1 MNAALQCLFCTTE
14 LTHFF
19 LRGFY
24 NEDLNV
30 DNPLGWRGRVAEEFK
45 LLVDDV
51 HSHAETW
58 PPQRDQWGHVT
69 NSVEPAN
76 FKRVIAPLNAG
87 MFAGGE
93 QQDSQEL
100 LGAVLD
106 GIHEDCNRIKIK
118 PTVENVVGDGT
129 NDTDDAQEA
138 WDRYKLRNDSFVV
151 DTFQGQ
157 IRSRVTC
164 TECHNMSVS
173 FDPSMYLGLSFKQVV
188 QPLPIFARRNHL
200 SVFFFLQSLTTQ
212 GTSLGSLLR
221 AYVEEEQLTGA
232 NQWRCVHVA
241 VPLPCC
247 AAF

>member
-14 LTHFF
+14 LSHLF

-24 NEDLNV
+24 KPDLNM
-30 DNPLGWRGRVAEEFK
+30 DNPLSLGWRGRVAEAFK

-51 HSHAETW
+51 HSHTETW
-58 PPQRDQWGHVT
+58 APQRDQWGYVT
-69 NSVEPAN
+69 NSFDPTD
-76 FKRVIAPLNAG
+76 FKGAIASLNGG
-87 MFAGGE
+87 MFAGNQ

-118 PTVENVVGDGT
+118 PLVENLVGDGT
-129 NDTDDAQEA
+129 NNTDVAREA
-138 WDRYKLRNDSFVV
+138 WDRYKLRDDSFVI

-157 IRSRVTC
+157 LRSQITC

-173 FDPSMYLGLSFKQVV
+173 FDPSMYLGLSFKRVV
-188 QPLPIFARRNHL
+188 QPP
-200 SVFFFLQSLTTQ
+200 
-212 GTSLGSLLR
+212 TSLENLLQE
-221 AYVEEEQLTGA
+221 YVEEEQLTGA

-241 VPLPCC
+241 VLLPCC